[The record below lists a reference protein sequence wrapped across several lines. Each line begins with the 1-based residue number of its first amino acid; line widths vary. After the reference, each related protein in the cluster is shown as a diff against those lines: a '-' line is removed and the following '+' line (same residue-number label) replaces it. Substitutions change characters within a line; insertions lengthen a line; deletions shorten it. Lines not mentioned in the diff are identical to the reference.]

1 MDKIAFPGRQAARLL
16 ILAGLLFFVRG
27 TGRAAPVYEPGTAG
41 GPPSSARS
49 GHFEITFVSP
59 SPNSPDMVDTLARE
73 LELRF
78 EVYRRLFRFDPSAAA
93 FPLRVRVFTDKHLYD
108 AYVLEGL
115 GGTRPGAV
123 YLHYNQPERR
133 ELVIHRG
140 SPEEGA
146 ALPHQSFIQF
156 LRAHIP
162 NPPAWLQEGFAIYF
176 STLTFAPPGEGGG
189 EGALRYEENL
199 AWLETA
205 RNLGAE
211 APSLKSLLEA
221 DSGGGALTVNFKVA
235 SWALVS
241 FFLAGGNEDYYRTL
255 LESFMVLSPEAS
267 AADNGRAVM
276 RRISLWTGFEALERD
291 CGAYLR
297 SRKTFA
303 EFIGEGRRAYA
314 AGDDM
319 SAELSFLGA
328 LNQKPGHYA
337 PYYYLGL
344 IYYKEK
350 NYEAAEEYYLSSLK
364 YGAEEA
370 LVYYALGINAYSGGR
385 GADAKGWL
393 EKAAAANP
401 EKYGARTAELLEN
414 LRGNHEPEDS
424 SGGL

>member
-1 MDKIAFPGRQAARLL
+1 MDKTAFPMPRAARLL
-16 ILAGLLFFVRG
+16 ALTGFLFFVRG
-27 TGRAAPVYEPGTAG
+27 TGWAAPAYEPGTAG
-41 GPPSSARS
+41 GSPSSARS

-59 SPNSPDMVDTLARE
+59 SPNSPDMVDALARE

-78 EVYRRLFRFDPSAAA
+78 EVYRRLFRFDPSAGA
-93 FPLRVRVFTDKHLYD
+93 FPLRVRVFIDQDIYD
-108 AYVLEGL
+108 AYVFERL
-115 GGTRPGAV
+115 GGRRPGAV

-146 ALPHQSFIQF
+146 MLPHQTFIQF

-176 STLTFAPPGEGGG
+176 STLMFAPSGEG
-189 EGALRYEENL
+189 EGTLRYEENL
-199 AWLETA
+199 AWLERA

-211 APSLKSLLEA
+211 APSVKSLLEA
-221 DSGGGALTVNFKVA
+221 DSGDGALTVNFKVA

-241 FFLAGGNEDYYRTL
+241 FLLSGGNEDYYRTL

-267 AADNGRAVM
+267 GADNGRAVM
-276 RRISLWTGFEALERD
+276 RRISLWTDFEALERD

-319 SAELSFLGA
+319 NAELSFLGA
-328 LNQKPGHYA
+328 LNQKPAHHA

-344 IYYKEK
+344 IYYKERD
-350 NYEAAEEYYLSSLK
+350 YEAAEEYYLSSLK

-370 LVYYALGINAYSGGR
+370 LVYYALGINAYSAGR
-385 GADAKGWL
+385 GADAKSWL

-401 EKYGARTAELLEN
+401 EKYGPRTAELLEN
-414 LRGNHEPEDS
+414 LRGNHDPEDS
-424 SGGL
+424 PPGL